1 MAAAIL
7 TMSIVNDRLAVA
19 FAARRS
25 MVKMRYIGDAGM
37 TSRMRARTS
46 ASSPS
51 ARADFMTFLR
61 QERGDHTLEPAALVN
76 EVAVR
81 LLGSA
86 PID

>member
-1 MAAAIL
+1 
-7 TMSIVNDRLAVA
+7 
-19 FAARRS
+19 
-25 MVKMRYIGDAGM
+25 
-37 TSRMRARTS
+37 
-46 ASSPS
+46 
-51 ARADFMTFLR
+51 MTFLR